1 MGLNGLTLLKEGG
14 RQMRASRQRLF
25 WFWIGAGLI
34 ALLFGLLGLF
44 LAGRVSGDR
53 AKGRLTIGGYTLT
66 RELPAYARQD
76 DYTLASYMIAVAM
89 PRALELIPCYCNCDA
104 AGHEDLAD
112 CFLQGKGFTPHA
124 ANCGICKVE
133 AVKTAELL
141 LEKGMSLRE
150 ARASIEQQFGNGRY
164 GRPTPTPPI
173 AEELYLADLAPGLD
187 REAFQRALRE
197 LLD

>member
-1 MGLNGLTLLKEGG
+1 
-14 RQMRASRQRLF
+14 MRTKRRRL
-25 WFWIGAGLI
+25 FWIGAGVSV
-34 ALLFGLLGLF
+34 LLFGLLGLF
-44 LAGRVSGDR
+44 LAGRIGGER
-53 AKGRLTIGGYTLT
+53 ATKGRLTIGGGYTLT

-89 PRALELIPCYCNCDA
+89 PQALELIPCYCSCDA

-112 CFLQGKGFTPHA
+112 CFLKGKGFNSHA

-133 AVKTAELL
+133 AVRAAELL
-141 LEKGMSLRE
+141 LEEGKSIKE
-150 ARASIEQQFGNGRY
+150 TRAIIEQQFGSGRY

-173 AEELYLADLAPGLD
+173 MEELYLADLAPGLD
-187 REAFQRALRE
+187 REALQRALRE